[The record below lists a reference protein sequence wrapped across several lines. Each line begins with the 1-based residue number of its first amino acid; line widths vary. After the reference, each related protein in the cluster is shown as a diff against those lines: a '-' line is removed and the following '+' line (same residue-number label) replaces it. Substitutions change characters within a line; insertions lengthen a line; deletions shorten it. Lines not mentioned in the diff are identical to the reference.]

1 MDLIKEA
8 LKRTDEINDAFLQL
22 YDIIKHLNLT
32 KYEREDLAEYMSNL
46 DMALGKIQMK
56 LDDIMGREGNKLSG
70 KF

>member
-8 LKRTDEINDAFLQL
+8 LKRTDEINDALLQL

-32 KYEREDLAEYMSNL
+32 KYEREDLEEYMATL

-56 LDDIMGREGNKLSG
+56 LDDIMGREGNKHE
-70 KF
+70 

>member
-32 KYEREDLAEYMSNL
+32 KYEREDLEEYMANL
-46 DMALGKIQMK
+46 DMALAEIQMK
-56 LDDIMGREGNKLSG
+56 LDEIMERESERENE
-70 KF
+70 

>member
-8 LKRTDEINDAFLQL
+8 LKRTDEINDALLQL

-46 DMALGKIQMK
+46 DMSLGKIQMK
-56 LDDIMGREGNKLSG
+56 LDDIMGREGKA
-70 KF
+70 